1 MLIKKFENFVRKA
14 RPEITIEDSYP
25 DKTFIPS
32 EVEDILDSDGEG
44 YFLEYNGK
52 FIGFAK
58 DSKDLHSWIQNKLG
72 PWTMDNSD
80 EWSEYIVHEPNGETF
95 SW

>member
-1 MLIKKFENFVRKA
+1 MLIKKFENFVHKS

-25 DKTFIPS
+25 DKTFSAS
-32 EVEDILDSDGEG
+32 EVEDILDSEGEG
-44 YFLEYNGK
+44 YFLEYDGN

-58 DSKDLHSWIQNKLG
+58 DSNDLYNWIENKLG
-72 PWTMDNSD
+72 PWTIDNSD
-80 EWSEYIVHEPNGETF
+80 EWSEYIVHDPNGETF